1 MYILILHEVAPVH
14 VAQTQ
19 ILAFLWTSLGIESEA
34 DHPEVVSRTEL
45 VQLYSPAEAA
55 RIVSLGV
62 HGSSALQEKFSYEIL
77 LQRAQ
82 MKLGLL
88 ELLDLLEFSKV
99 FALLNFLSKN
109 PSLLWTSLLDTLVK
123 TMRPVSCYSFV
134 RTTPLDSQCLIETMM
149 GFVQNFLFQSNKF
162 LVGLHFLISP
172 D

>member
-1 MYILILHEVAPVH
+1 MYILILNEVAPVH

-34 DHPEVVSRTEL
+34 DHPEVVSMTEL
-45 VQLYSPAEAA
+45 VQLSSPAEAA

-62 HGSSALQEKFSYEIL
+62 HGSSALQEKFSFEIL

-99 FALLNFLSKN
+99 FCAS
-109 PSLLWTSLLDTLVK
+109 
-123 TMRPVSCYSFV
+123 
-134 RTTPLDSQCLIETMM
+134 
-149 GFVQNFLFQSNKF
+149 
-162 LVGLHFLISP
+162 
-172 D
+172 